1 MLKILDKGKFIH
13 PSPTPKP
20 SKMYEKYQIGVEA
33 VKFWKV
39 NSNSKHF
46 FIYRNQELCLGSMGL
61 NYRHQRIATIPQQS
75 LYACFLTN

>member
-13 PSPTPKP
+13 PSPSPQP